1 MDAWLRRVMYH
12 GEQVDRLEAHKK
24 NSRLYF
30 SERKEDNKYIKDA
43 LQGDDQHP
51 SAEFR
56 YKEYRMMTAVSVPA
70 FDRKLFESSNQ
81 TEVRAD
87 LLGVAG
93 IDVPI
98 SDFIKHTMPYS
109 IGVNGYVFIVT
120 NNGYILTHPDHR
132 PVHGGVLKSN
142 YNSVDLSEVEFAD
155 EERDP
160 RDPSPDIL
168 ELREAM
174 VNHSRTHLQVR
185 LKFHFDEMRRVDSE
199 LKDIYIAPLNGT
211 PFSIAMV
218 LPTEYGHAWL
228 KVADEFKM
236 FRQAGA
242 KPTHFFNS
250 DRWRIHP
257 DWDYCAYFH
266 ENYLVFDSPE
276 ARVLHFVGRASDTNW
291 EWRERWRNP
300 ANEVHDRCDKPHIDF
315 SDYYCDRELM
325 QLLVFDARLSL
336 PYFKATKWEPK
347 NRDEQD
353 LARKYNVSLRFISMQ
368 SGLTRWQL
376 VHDRAAEGSPSSSSP
391 PPPEWGDSN
400 NRAIEEPWYVGAV
413 LQHQINNY
421 SFYFSLPPNADK
433 QTPSKLTVTATHA
446 VFHLDESKYV
456 PASVLGYVIPH
467 ATLQRRFENVTA
479 KACKTCLPCSSEEL
493 NCYLLDSNG
502 YVLASK
508 STLDTG
514 RFFGEIEGAVL
525 AEMVSAGLFTARH
538 MYDYQAQC
546 SKETPIDSAAGILS
560 TPLNQLRWLWHWT
573 VGRLSWMLL
582 QSELGSVLGS
592 EAGDWLSDLWRGG
605 LAGAGGTP
613 RRRVKRK
620 KRPEEDEGEVFPR
633 KPPKG
638 ATKTEYF
645 PCERKAVLYRLEQE
659 KMRDGNFRLPPPVC
673 SRAYS
678 ARAVPY
684 SNMLLVVTN
693 PMSINTC
700 FNKLLASS
708 SVIEYNVT
716 EPCQKMNLND
726 LPRRRLGGCYNQH
739 PKEKYIRK
747 CGNAATL
754 VINIA
759 AVMGCFSI
767 LFLLPKLIG

>member
-1 MDAWLRRVMYH
+1 M
-12 GEQVDRLEAHKK
+12 
-24 NSRLYF
+24 
-30 SERKEDNKYIKDA
+30 
-43 LQGDDQHP
+43 
-51 SAEFR
+51 
-56 YKEYRMMTAVSVPA
+56 
-70 FDRKLFESSNQ
+70 
-81 TEVRAD
+81 
-87 LLGVAG
+87 LGVAG

-185 LKFHFDEMRRVDSE
+185 LKFHFDEM
-199 LKDIYIAPLNGT
+199 
-211 PFSIAMV
+211 
-218 LPTEYGHAWL
+218 
-228 KVADEFKM
+228 
-236 FRQAGA
+236 
-242 KPTHFFNS
+242 
-250 DRWRIHP
+250 
-257 DWDYCAYFH
+257 
-266 ENYLVFDSPE
+266 
-276 ARVLHFVGRASDTNW
+276 
-291 EWRERWRNP
+291 
-300 ANEVHDRCDKPHIDF
+300 
-315 SDYYCDRELM
+315 
-325 QLLVFDARLSL
+325 LLVFDARLSL

-347 NRDEQD
+347 NRDE
-353 LARKYNVSLRFISMQ
+353 
-368 SGLTRWQL
+368 
-376 VHDRAAEGSPSSSSP
+376 
-391 PPPEWGDSN
+391 EWGDSN